1 MSQWANR
8 DDWEDFLGRP
18 VLQRDASEFA
28 SVCKGKTIL
37 LTGAGG
43 SIGSSLAKA
52 VVQAGPRLV
61 ILLDISSR
69 DLQRLHA
76 ELSAL
81 QDHTECL
88 SVPGDVCDPQLL
100 NDLFGRYHPE
110 IVFHAAALKH
120 VPLLERHP
128 LAAIRTNTLGT
139 YRVAEA
145 AVRHQAARLVFISTD
160 KVVSPVS
167 ILGASKRLGEMV
179 ILALDTP
186 KTRMNCVRF
195 GNVLGSRGSVGPIF
209 EEQIRRKG
217 PLTVTHPDVSRY
229 FLTGPE
235 AVLLTLAAASFEDG
249 GRVLVPRLGDPI
261 KVVELAK
268 YLICEAGLIPGKD
281 IEITF
286 TELRPG
292 GKMAEALIAP
302 FETSEPAIAGLLD
315 RVATPNV
322 SRAELGSCMTD
333 LDACL
338 ESNDAEALVIRVC
351 QMIREYR
358 PSMEL
363 LKFLKIGRAHVHP
376 V

>member
-1 MSQWANR
+1 M
-8 DDWEDFLGRP
+8 
-18 VLQRDASEFA
+18 
-28 SVCKGKTIL
+28 

-43 SIGSSLAKA
+43 SIGSLLAKT

-69 DLQRLHA
+69 DLQRLHS

-81 QDHTECL
+81 PDHAECL
-88 SVPGDVCDPQLL
+88 SVPGDVCDPGLMD
-100 NDLFGRYHPE
+100 DLFGRYRPE

-139 YRVAEA
+139 HRVAEA
-145 AVRHQAARLVFISTD
+145 AVRHQAARMVFISTD
-160 KVVSPVS
+160 KAVSPVS

-179 ILALDTP
+179 ILALSTP
-186 KTRMNCVRF
+186 NTRMNCVRF
-195 GNVLGSRGSVGPIF
+195 GNVLGSRGSVGPFF

-217 PLTVTHPDVSRY
+217 PVTVTHPDVSRY
-229 FLTGPE
+229 FLTGQE
-235 AVLLTLAAASFEDG
+235 AVLLTLAAASYEEAG
-249 GRVLVPRLGDPI
+249 EVLVPRLGDPI

-268 YLICEAGLIPGKD
+268 FLISKAGLIPEKD
-281 IEITF
+281 IEIVF

-292 GKMAEALIAP
+292 DKLSEALTAP
-302 FETSEPAIAGLLD
+302 FEASEPAIAGLLD
-315 RVATPNV
+315 RVATPSI
-322 SRAELGSCMTD
+322 SRTELGSCVSD

-358 PSMEL
+358 PGMEL
-363 LKFLKIGRAHVHP
+363 LKYLKIGRAHVHP